1 MFEDE
6 TGEVIIDCSTDGIIN
21 FNGEGDNGHENLV
34 LSRTP
39 KEFEF
44 CKTNRKPY
52 DLLVVATL
60 VLYKYHFPKKVEISS
75 DGGNEVW
82 RKSYGLIAKA
92 LPDSSVVLELAV

>member
-1 MFEDE
+1 
-6 TGEVIIDCSTDGIIN
+6 
-21 FNGEGDNGHENLV
+21 V

-44 CKTNRKPY
+44 CKTNHKPY

-60 VLYKYHFPKKVEISS
+60 VLYKYHFPEVGISS
-75 DGGNEVW
+75 DGGNKVW
-82 RKSYGLIAKA
+82 KESYGLIAKA